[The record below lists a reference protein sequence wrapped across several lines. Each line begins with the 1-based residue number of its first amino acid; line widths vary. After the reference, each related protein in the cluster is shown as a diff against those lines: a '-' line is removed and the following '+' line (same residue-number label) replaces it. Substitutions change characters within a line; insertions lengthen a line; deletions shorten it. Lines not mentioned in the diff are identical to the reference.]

1 MGERLHGMQEVI
13 GSSPLSSTR
22 NANLFCKFEQLKSI
36 WPEEFSGLLLLK
48 FQLWNLQPVILKTI
62 ESLIRLRE
70 KFDWPLL
77 SL

>member
-1 MGERLHGMQEVI
+1 
-13 GSSPLSSTR
+13 
-22 NANLFCKFEQLKSI
+22 LKSI